1 MIKKSRFIFYV
12 LAAIGVLISIVLITG
27 LVRSAT
33 SSGRLHEAL
42 YWRKLPDL
50 AVQCELCPRRCVLKP
65 GQRGQCKVREN
76 RDGKLYSLVYGKP
89 SAVHIDPIEKK
100 PFFHVAPSSSVF
112 SIATVGCNLR
122 CIFCQNWQISQTSPE
137 ETRYYDM
144 EPAQT
149 VDALTKTGSRIIAY
163 TYTEPTVFYEYMLDT
178 ARLIKE
184 QGFFNTM
191 HSCGYINPAP
201 LKELLK
207 YMDAI
212 NIDLKGF
219 NERFYRKMSSG
230 RLGPVLETLKT
241 IKQEGVWLEIT
252 NLIIPGAN
260 DDPEDIRKM
269 CEWIKENLGE
279 DTPLHFGRFF
289 PNYKLINLPP
299 TPTET
304 LERSRQIALDVGLKY
319 VYIGNLPGNPAENT
333 YCPECGEL
341 LVKRVGYIVE
351 ENNII
356 DSKCKFC
363 GYKIAGRWDMLD
375 KGGER

>member
-89 SAVHIDPIEKK
+89 CAVHIDPIEKK

-144 EPAQT
+144 EPVQT

-252 NLIIPGAN
+252 NLIIPSAN

-304 LERSRQIALDVGLKY
+304 LERARQIALDVGLKY

>member
-1 MIKKSRFIFYV
+1 MIKKPRFIFYILV
-12 LAAIGVLISIVLITG
+12 TAGVLISTLLVTG
-27 LVRSAT
+27 LVRNAT
-33 SSGRLHEAL
+33 SSGKLHEAL
-42 YWRKLPDL
+42 YWRKLPDR

-76 RDGKLYSLVYGKP
+76 KDGKLYSLVYGKP
-89 SAVHIDPIEKK
+89 CAVHIDPIEKK

-149 VDALTKTGSRIIAY
+149 VDALTKSDSRIIAY

-178 ARLIKE
+178 ARLIKQ

-219 NERFYRKMSSG
+219 NEKFYRKMSSG
-230 RLGPVLETLKT
+230 RLEPVLETLKT

-289 PNYKLINLPP
+289 PNYKLMNLPP

-304 LERSRQIALDVGLKY
+304 LERSRQIALRAGLKY

-333 YCPECGEL
+333 HCPKCEEL

-363 GYKIAGRWDMLD
+363 NYKIAGRWDML
-375 KGGER
+375 E

>member
-1 MIKKSRFIFYV
+1 MIKKSRFIFYILV
-12 LAAIGVLISIVLITG
+12 TAGVLISIVLLTG
-27 LVRSAT
+27 LVRGAI
-33 SSGRLHEAL
+33 SSGKLHEAL
-42 YWRKLPDL
+42 YWRKLPDRV
-50 AVQCELCPRRCVLKP
+50 VQCELCPRRCVLKP

-89 SAVHIDPIEKK
+89 CAVHIDPIEKK
-100 PFFHVAPSSSVF
+100 PLFHVAPSSSVF

-149 VDALTKTGSRIIAY
+149 VDALTKSDSRIIAY

-178 ARLIKE
+178 ARLIKQ

-230 RLGPVLETLKT
+230 RLEPVLETLKT

-252 NLIIPGAN
+252 NLIIPSAN

-304 LERSRQIALDVGLKY
+304 LERARQIALDVGLRY
-319 VYIGNLPGNPAENT
+319 VYIGNVPGNPAENT
-333 YCPECGEL
+333 YCPKCEEL

-363 GYKIAGRWDMLD
+363 GYKIARRWDMLD
-375 KGGER
+375 EGGEK